1 MIPLVDVHCHLLAGL
16 DDGPRTLEDA
26 VEMCRMAWAE
36 GTRVV
41 AATAHLGP
49 RWPRAAPKGIRTA
62 TRQLV
67 AELKKTD
74 LAMTVYPSAE
84 VDVQPEMEELWRR
97 GELLGVSDRN
107 AYLLIELPMN
117 VFVDLRDT
125 VRRFMEIGIR
135 PILAHPERYADM
147 LHQPGRLEELVRTG
161 CLVQVSSDNI
171 TSPSCPEDARAL
183 KGWFRRGLVHLI
195 GSDGHSPRSRPPRMA
210 EAYRTIAGWV
220 GNDAADRLCGFNGL
234 AVLEGRPLRVPLPK
248 PPKRGWFSRFR

>member
-16 DDGPRTLEDA
+16 DDGPRTAEDA

-41 AATAHLGP
+41 AATAHLGQ
-49 RWPRAAPKGIRTA
+49 RWPRATPDRIRTA
-62 TRQLV
+62 TEQLV
-67 AELKKTD
+67 AELKEID

-84 VDVQPEMEELWRR
+84 VDVRPEMEELWRR
-97 GELLGVSDRN
+97 GELLGVADRN
-107 AYLLIELPMN
+107 AYLLIELPMD

-125 VRRFMEIGIR
+125 VRRFAELGIR
-135 PILAHPERYADM
+135 PILAHPERYAEM
-147 LHQPGRLEELVRTG
+147 LHQHGRLEELVRTG
-161 CLVQVSSDNI
+161 CLVQVSSDNV
-171 TSPSCPEDARAL
+171 TAPRCPEDARAL
-183 KGWFRRGLVHLI
+183 KHWFRRGLVHLV

-220 GNDAADRLCGFNGL
+220 GSDVADRLCGFNGL
-234 AVLEGRPLRVPLPK
+234 AVLEGRPLRVPKPK